1 MISLHRLV
9 FQGCKKRRQ
18 TCIFVQFARFENR
31 VKYKAKRVPAM
42 ETQAPQNRRR
52 SERVLL
58 RMSVMVLAENEQRR
72 QIQEEAKT
80 QVVNA
85 HGGLMVMKSHLHMG
99 QSFLLKNPQ
108 TGSEMSCR
116 VVRVDEAGMEY
127 FNIAFE
133 FDRPAPK
140 FWPITFPPMDW
151 MAKAAGL

>member
-1 MISLHRLV
+1 
-9 FQGCKKRRQ
+9 
-18 TCIFVQFARFENR
+18 
-31 VKYKAKRVPAM
+31 M
-42 ETQAPQNRRR
+42 ETQAQQNRRR

-85 HGGLMVMKSHLHMG
+85 HGGLMMMKTHLHIG

-116 VVRVDEAGMEY
+116 VVRVDEAGTEY

-140 FWPITFPPMDW
+140 FWRITFPPVDW
-151 MAKAAGL
+151 GLPA

>member
-1 MISLHRLV
+1 
-9 FQGCKKRRQ
+9 
-18 TCIFVQFARFENR
+18 
-31 VKYKAKRVPAM
+31 M
-42 ETQAPQNRRR
+42 ETQAQQNRRR

-85 HGGLMVMKSHLHMG
+85 HGGLLIMKSHLYMG

-116 VVRVDEAGMEY
+116 VVRVEETGMEY

-140 FWPITFPPMDW
+140 FWPITFPPVDW
-151 MAKAAGL
+151 GLPS

>member
-1 MISLHRLV
+1 
-9 FQGCKKRRQ
+9 
-18 TCIFVQFARFENR
+18 
-31 VKYKAKRVPAM
+31 M
-42 ETQAPQNRRR
+42 ETQTQQNRRR

-85 HGGLMVMKSHLHMG
+85 HGGLMTMKTHLHMG

-116 VVRVDEAGMEY
+116 VVRVDESGVEY

-140 FWPITFPPMDW
+140 FWPITFPPVDW
-151 MAKAAGL
+151 GLPS